1 MTFPT
6 QTSPQARRA
15 SIQAEL
21 ANHAHGRVPGELR
34 RRQLLELA
42 TELFAERGYAAASMD
57 ELAARAGVSKPVIYA
72 QFGSKEGL
80 LVAAIESLGIELNA
94 AVAAAVDGESEP
106 GELLRAGS
114 LAFFRFVGERHAT
127 WSMVFGAVRALDD
140 PSRPGEEKIAEIR
153 TRQDAL
159 VSAVILA
166 AARRLGGEPDP
177 LEVGALTR
185 GLNGVYEGLVEWWE
199 TNPEV
204 EPEQLTEWVVDLVLP
219 GLSAMADR
227 EALASGR

>member
-57 ELAARAGVSKPVIYA
+57 ELATRAGVSKPVIYT